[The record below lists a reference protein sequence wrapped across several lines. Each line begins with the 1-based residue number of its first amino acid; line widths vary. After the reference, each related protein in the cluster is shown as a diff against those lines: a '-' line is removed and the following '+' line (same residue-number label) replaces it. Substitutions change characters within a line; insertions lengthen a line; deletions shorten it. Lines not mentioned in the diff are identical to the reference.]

1 MHAFLVA
8 ITTGV
13 HKKGV
18 FLALEGEGCS
28 STPLL
33 GSQNGLSAKT
43 DENFH
48 LSPISYH
55 PDLQGFFFQSSRRQL
70 QFDLCIFPHVEPHL
84 LSLGVGLVYVPASPW
99 NKSLVQGKGKH
110 SFLKALDLTPISP
123 GRALETAKRATAAS
137 PGSSQAMVLQD

>member
-55 PDLQGFFFQSSRRQL
+55 PDLQGSFLQSSRRQL
-70 QFDLCIFPHVEPHL
+70 QFDLCIFPRVEPHL
-84 LSLGVGLVYVPASPW
+84 LSLGVGSVCVPSSPW
-99 NKSLVQGKGKH
+99 NENLVQGKGKH

>member
-55 PDLQGFFFQSSRRQL
+55 PDLQGSFLQSSRRQL
-70 QFDLCIFPHVEPHL
+70 QFDLCIFPRVEPHL

-110 SFLKALDLTPISP
+110 SFLKALKSHTHFPW
-123 GRALETAKRATAAS
+123 
-137 PGSSQAMVLQD
+137 

>member
-1 MHAFLVA
+1 MF
-8 ITTGV
+8 T
-13 HKKGV
+13 KRV
-18 FLALEGEGCS
+18 FS
-28 STPLL
+28 WLL
-33 GSQNGLSAKT
+33 KERGAAQHLCWEVNGLSDKT
-43 DENFH
+43 DENIH

-84 LSLGVGLVYVPASPW
+84 LSLGVGSVCVPSSPW
-99 NKSLVQGKGKH
+99 NENLVQGKGKH